1 LESLLA
7 EQLRTTVLHL
17 TLIDFSTLNPSI
29 FPLLNP
35 SFMRHNATSKP
46 SDSETEEAEQ
56 LLKTSRGRYGK
67 FLEKFKSG
75 DFHSEK
81 KKERDEEKKKKKPDA
96 EEKRKRRGYLRLY
109 VNQLWP
115 HWKMVALLAMLA
127 VGVSV
132 LEIIQPLFARH
143 IIDNVLLAD
152 LAPRDRFIQLN
163 VVGGIFLLVVV
174 STRVLGVARA
184 WNQRL
189 LNVRVI
195 LTLRRALFDRLIKLP
210 LDKLADM
217 KVGGIISRLTDDI
230 NKTTGLLQM
239 AVISPGVAVLRLL
252 LAMVIL
258 FSLNWKLALT
268 ALGIVPPIML
278 LSMIAIKRI
287 RPIYR
292 AIRKDVSFVDGR
304 VGEAFQGIRAVRAF
318 GGEHRESHEYTIGHH
333 LITRM
338 RMFAARREII
348 LWSTWGFLMA
358 LTGVVITWAGGYWY
372 LNDIANNVPVGQRT
386 TIGDISAFQF
396 YTLLLLNPV
405 WQIVESLTELQRSLA
420 SMERVFEVLE
430 TPIDKPDRDQAIE
443 APAEV
448 EELKFENVWFAY
460 NDDGKLGDASSGSDS
475 KKELDANHD
484 KDVAPEQPKDVIKN
498 FSLTVPGGSIV
509 ALVGRS
515 GAGKTTVTDMVAR
528 FYDPRE
534 GRMTLNGVDLR
545 DYQLNSYRDLI
556 GVVQQEVFL
565 FDGTVF
571 ENIAYANRDA
581 TREQVIEAAKR
592 ANADEFIIELPQGYD
607 SIIGERGVKLS
618 GGQRQRLSIAR
629 ALLADPQILILD
641 EATSNLDTESEQL
654 IQQSMTTLLK
664 DRTTFV
670 IAHRLSTITHA
681 DQIVVLDDGEIVE
694 LGTHESLML
703 RDGVYAKMVR
713 RQHDAVSLI

>member
-1 LESLLA
+1 MK
-7 EQLRTTVLHL
+7 
-17 TLIDFSTLNPSI
+17 FK
-29 FPLLNP
+29 
-35 SFMRHNATSKP
+35 TSK
-46 SDSETEEAEQ
+46 
-56 LLKTSRGRYGK
+56 GRFGE
-67 FLEKFKSG
+67 FLEKFRKGEFKSEKQDDEDSG
-75 DFHSEK
+75 DDSSDDDSGDRGSGKRKKKRSDPEK
-81 KKERDEEKKKKKPDA
+81 KKQ
-96 EEKRKRRGYLRLY
+96 RRSYLRLY
-109 VNQLWP
+109 INQLWP
-115 HWKMVALLAMLA
+115 HWKMVALLGLLA

-143 IIDNVLLAD
+143 IIDNVLLTD
-152 LAPRDRFIQLN
+152 LEPATRFYRLN
-163 VVGGIFLLVVV
+163 VVGGIFLVVV
-174 STRVLGVARA
+174 LLTRIMGVGRA

-195 LTLRRALFDRLIKLP
+195 LTLRRALFDRLIRLP
-210 LDKLADM
+210 LDKLSDM

-239 AVISPGVAVLRLL
+239 AVISPGVAILRLL

-278 LSMIAIKRI
+278 LSMIAIRRI

-292 AIRKDVSFVDGR
+292 AIRKDVSYVDGR

-318 GGEHRESHEYTIGHH
+318 GGEHRESHEYTVGHH
-333 LITRM
+333 MITRM

-358 LTGVVITWAGGYWY
+358 LIGVVITWAGGYWY
-372 LNDIANNVPVGQRT
+372 LNDIANDVPVGQRT

-430 TPIDKPDRDQAIE
+430 TPIDKPDRENAIE
-443 APAEV
+443 AGTEV
-448 EELKFENVWFAY
+448 NEIAFEGVWFAY
-460 NDDGKLGDASSGSDS
+460 KDDENQKVSSNGSPPGDSNEAQEESSGVTNADP
-475 KKELDANHD
+475 DPP
-484 KDVAPEQPKDVIKN
+484 PEPKDVIKN
-498 FSLTVPGGSIV
+498 FNLTVPGGSVV
-509 ALVGRS
+509 AFVGRS
-515 GAGKTTVTDMVAR
+515 GAGKTTITDLVAR
-528 FYDPRE
+528 FYDPTR
-534 GRMTLNGVDLR
+534 GRITLNGHDLR
-545 DYQLNSYRDLI
+545 EYQLGSFRDLI

-581 TREQVIEAAKR
+581 TREQVIEAACR
-592 ANADEFIIELPQGYD
+592 ANADEFIQDLPEGYD
-607 SIIGERGVKLS
+607 SVIGERGVKLS

-664 DRTTFV
+664 NRTTFI

-681 DQIVVLDDGEIVE
+681 DQIVVIEEGEIME
-694 LGTHESLML
+694 KGTHESLISKNGL
-703 RDGVYAKMVR
+703 YAEMIR
-713 RQHDAVSLI
+713 RQHDAVSLG

>member
-1 LESLLA
+1 MN
-7 EQLRTTVLHL
+7 QK
-17 TLIDFSTLNPSI
+17 PS
-29 FPLLNP
+29 PNSP
-35 SFMRHNATSKP
+35 VPKPKTSK
-46 SDSETEEAEQ
+46 DRFGE
-56 LLKTSRGRYGK
+56 
-67 FLEKFKSG
+67 FLEKLKSG
-75 DFHSEK
+75 ELGKDPKSKSENGSA
-81 KKERDEEKKKKKPDA
+81 EESDSRKKKKDPEA
-96 EEKRKRRGYLRLY
+96 KRKRRGYLRLY
-109 VNQLWP
+109 INQLWP
-115 HWKMVALLAMLA
+115 HWKMVAMLSFLA
-127 VGVSV
+127 VEVSV
-132 LEIIQPLFARH
+132 FELIQPLFARY
-143 IIDNVLLAD
+143 IIDQILLAEMETTS
-152 LAPRDRFIQLN
+152 RVKQLN
-163 VVGGIFLLVVV
+163 VVGAIFLGVVV
-174 STRVLGVARA
+174 LTRGLGVARA

-195 LTLRRALFDRLIKLP
+195 LTLRRALFDRLIRLP
-210 LDKLADM
+210 LDKLSNM

-278 LSMIAIKRI
+278 LSLIAIRRI

-318 GGEHRESHEYTIGHH
+318 GGEHRESTEYTVGHH

-338 RMFAARREII
+338 RMFAAKREII

-358 LTGVVITWAGGYWY
+358 LIGVVITWAGGYWY
-372 LNDIANNVPVGQRT
+372 LSDIANNVPMDQRT

-430 TPIDKPDRDQAIE
+430 TPIDKPDRDDALE
-443 APAEV
+443 AGPEV
-448 EELKFENVWFAY
+448 ESIEFENVWFAY
-460 NDDGKLGDASSGSDS
+460 AGDEEFDDSQDHSLNDPDKEEN
-475 KKELDANHD
+475 KKE
-484 KDVAPEQPKDVIKN
+484 PPKDVIRN
-498 FSLTVPGGSIV
+498 FNLKVPGGSVV

-515 GAGKTTVTDMVAR
+515 GAGKTTITDLVAR
-528 FYDPRE
+528 FYDPRI
-534 GRMTLNGVDLR
+534 GKVSLNGRDLR
-545 DYQLNSYRDLI
+545 DYQLESFRDMI

-581 TREQVIEAAKR
+581 SPEQVIEAAQR
-592 ANADEFIIELPQGYD
+592 ANAEEFILDLPDGYD

-629 ALLADPQILILD
+629 ALLADPKILILD

-654 IQQSMTTLLK
+654 IQQSMATLLR
-664 DRTTFV
+664 DRTTFI

-681 DQIVVLDDGEIVE
+681 DQIVVLDEGEIVE
-694 LGTHESLML
+694 TGNHESLMKKG
-703 RDGVYAKMVR
+703 GVYAKMVR
-713 RQHDAVSLI
+713 RQHDAVTLL

>member
-1 LESLLA
+1 MNDSPPQ
-7 EQLRTTVLHL
+7 QLRT
-17 TLIDFSTLNPSI
+17 
-29 FPLLNP
+29 
-35 SFMRHNATSKP
+35 SK
-46 SDSETEEAEQ
+46 SRFGEF
-56 LLKTSRGRYGK
+56 LKN
-67 FLEKFKSG
+67 FKSG
-75 DFHSEK
+75 DLK
-81 KKERDEEKKKKKPDA
+81 RDKDKDEKKKPDRDSK
-96 EEKRKRRGYLRLY
+96 EKRRGYLRLY

-115 HWKMVALLAMLA
+115 HWKMVALLGFLA
-127 VGVSV
+127 VAVSV
-132 LEIIQPLFARH
+132 LELIQPLFARH

-152 LAPRDRFIQLN
+152 LEPSTRFYQLN
-163 VVGGIFLLVVV
+163 VVGGIFLAVVIM
-174 STRVLGVARA
+174 TRGLGIGRA

-195 LTLRRALFDRLIKLP
+195 LTLRRALFDRLIRLP
-210 LDKLADM
+210 LDKLSDM

-239 AVISPGVAVLRLL
+239 AVISPGVAILRLL

-278 LSMIAIKRI
+278 LSMIAIRRI

-292 AIRKDVSFVDGR
+292 AIRKDVSLVDGR

-318 GGEHRESHEYTIGHH
+318 GGEPRESHEYTVGHH

-358 LTGVVITWAGGYWY
+358 LTSVVITWAGGYWY
-372 LNDIANNVPVGQRT
+372 LSDIAENVPVGQRT

-430 TPIDKPDRDQAIE
+430 TPIDKPDRDNAVE
-443 APAEV
+443 APRSVTEIN
-448 EELKFENVWFAY
+448 FDHVWFSY
-460 NDDGKLGDASSGSDS
+460 QDDSLDS
-475 KKELDANHD
+475 KADD
-484 KDVAPEQPKDVIKN
+484 SKDDPVSAEQAPKDVIRD
-498 FSLTVPGGSIV
+498 FTLQVRGGTVV

-515 GAGKTTVTDMVAR
+515 GAGKTTITDLVAR
-528 FYDPRE
+528 FYDPTQ
-534 GRMTLNGVDLR
+534 GMISLNGIDLR
-545 DYQLNSYRDLI
+545 EYQLDSYRELI

-571 ENIAYANRDA
+571 ENIAYANREA
-581 TREQVIEAAKR
+581 TRAQVIEAAKR
-592 ANADEFIIELPQGYD
+592 ANADEFITELPDGYD

-654 IQQSMTTLLK
+654 IQQSMMTLLK
-664 DRTTFV
+664 ERTTFI

-681 DQIVVLDDGEIVE
+681 DQIVVLEEGEIVE
-694 LGTHESLML
+694 TGTHESLMRL
-703 RDGVYAKMVR
+703 DGVYAKMVR
-713 RQHDAVSLI
+713 RQHDTVSLL